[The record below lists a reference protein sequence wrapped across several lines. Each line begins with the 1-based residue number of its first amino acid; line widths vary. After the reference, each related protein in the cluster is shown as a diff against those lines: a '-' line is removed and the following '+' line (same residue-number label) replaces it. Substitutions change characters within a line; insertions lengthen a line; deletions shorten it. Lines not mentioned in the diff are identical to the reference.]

1 MRAERTPSPAADRR
15 YPWVAMAV
23 VLAGT
28 LMVILD
34 TTIVN
39 VALPVIGDALDS
51 GEGIEWVVTVYLLS
65 VGLMT
70 PLSGWL
76 SDRFGRKRI
85 FTLALLLFLAGST
98 LCAVAPGLGWL
109 VAFRVV
115 QGAGGG
121 LLAPVGMALVYDLFP
136 PNRRGTALGIWGVAA
151 MAAPAVGPVLGGYIV
166 DTVSWRWLFA
176 INIPIGTIGVIAAVR
191 LLRDNGVRH
200 RQRFDSTGLALGGTG
215 LVLFLLGASEAPRW
229 GWTAPST
236 LSVLFVGLALLVV
249 FAIRLPRVDDPL
261 IDPEILA
268 VGQFRLTLGI
278 TALLTVLQYGRLVFI
293 PLELQNVRGF
303 SALDVGWLLSP
314 GAVATAVTMP
324 ICGRLAD
331 RIGPR
336 PPVLAGATLI
346 AVGAFFLSNLTV
358 DTSKGR
364 LVAVFVI
371 QGLGTGLS
379 LMPLAVAGMNH
390 LPARF
395 VSQGSGLRILNRQ
408 VVAAIGVAVL
418 SSLVASQIG
427 DGSLLDDVDALD
439 AYNSVFLVGLGAS
452 IVAIV
457 LALFLPS
464 RTRMAEV
471 NAERDTE
478 IEMARVEKA
487 EMAEMELG

>member
-1 MRAERTPSPAADRR
+1 MTGTSIDNDAVASDRDPDR
-15 YPWVAMAV
+15 WYPWIAMAV

-39 VALPVIGDALDS
+39 VALPVIGDALDG
-51 GEGIEWVVTVYLLS
+51 GEGIEWIVTAYLLS

-76 SDRFGRKRI
+76 SDRFGRKRV
-85 FTLALLLFLAGST
+85 FTAALLLFLTGST
-98 LCAVAPGLGWL
+98 LCALAPSLGWL

-115 QGAGGG
+115 QGSGGG

-151 MAAPAVGPVLGGYIV
+151 MAAPAIGPVLGGYIV

-176 INIPIGTIGVIAAVR
+176 INIPIGVIGVVASIR
-191 LLRDNGVRH
+191 LLRDSGARTE
-200 RQRFDSTGLALGGTG
+200 RQRFDATGLALGGTG
-215 LVLFLLGASEAPRW
+215 LVLFLLGAAEAPRW
-229 GWTAPST
+229 GWGEPST
-236 LSVLFVGLALLVV
+236 LAALSVGAVLLVAFGV
-249 FAIRLPRVDDPL
+249 RLPRVDVPL
-261 IDPEILA
+261 IDPEILK
-268 VGQFRLTLGI
+268 VGQFRLTLAI

-303 SALDVGWLLSP
+303 SALEVGWLLSP
-314 GAVATAVTMP
+314 GAIGIAAMMP
-324 ICGRLAD
+324 IGGRLAD
-331 RIGPR
+331 KIGPR
-336 PPVLAGATLI
+336 PPVLAGSALI
-346 AVGAFFLSNLTV
+346 ATGAFFLSNLTV
-358 DTSKGR
+358 DTSKER
-364 LVAVFVI
+364 LIAIFVI

-390 LPARF
+390 LPGRL
-395 VSQGSGLRILNRQ
+395 VSQGSGLRNLNRQ

-427 DGSLLDDVDALD
+427 DESLRGNTDALA
-439 AYNSVFLVGLGAS
+439 AYNSVFAVGLGAALL
-452 IVAIV
+452 AIV

-464 RTRMAEV
+464 RDQMAVV
-471 NAERDTE
+471 NSERDRE
-478 IEMARVEKA
+478 IEMEA
-487 EMAEMELG
+487 MEAD